1 VGIIAHGGGSDE
13 WMLHSYKEMVLDTI
27 ANALQTVM
35 MDIVGLD
42 DKWLTGVVFPVKTV
56 SKSEKEI
63 FPVQSYDWVDIE
75 NRLMPLVE
83 KVIAK
88 ASKNK

>member
-1 VGIIAHGGGSDE
+1 
-13 WMLHSYKEMVLDTI
+13 
-27 ANALQTVM
+27 
-35 MDIVGLD
+35 
-42 DKWLTGVVFPVKTV
+42 VKTV